1 MPHLNAKNDIYAS
14 NLASRSRFMRLMKRL
29 WMNPASA
36 AFAILCMSVTVILLV
51 FATWTQIIA
60 WRATNAHPPLGI
72 FVPVNGGK
80 LHLRDIGPRDA
91 PPERTLVLIHGASG
105 NHLALL
111 EPLQPLLEAH
121 YRIIAIDRPGHGH
134 SERVNGRD
142 DASPTRQ
149 ADLIAQAMLA
159 IGVPRAI
166 VLAHSFGGAV
176 GTSLAMDHPERVAGL
191 ILLGPATHPWPGGIA
206 WYYPIASHPIFGGL
220 FSHILAVPG
229 ASLFMEAGLNE
240 VFQPQIK
247 PKNYEETTGLKLLLR
262 PKNFMANAQDVAG
275 LLAHVET
282 RKGRYDRIKAPV
294 TIISGERDKTVSTTI
309 HSVPLANETGAKLIV
324 LPDVGHMPHHADA
337 GLVLREL
344 NGMSESVSR
353 LSKVD

>member
-1 MPHLNAKNDIYAS
+1 MPHLNSDHDICATNVARES
-14 NLASRSRFMRLMKRL
+14 PVARMMKRF
-29 WMNPASA
+29 WMNPLVT
-36 AFAILCMSVTVILLV
+36 AFAIFCMSLIAIIV
-51 FATWTQIIA
+51 FFAAWTQIIA
-60 WRATNAHPPLGI
+60 WRATNDHPPLGI

-91 PPERTLVLIHGASG
+91 PPERTVILIHGASG

-134 SERVNGRD
+134 SERLGGRD
-142 DASPTRQ
+142 DASPAKQ
-149 ADLIAQAMLA
+149 AALIAETMQA
-159 IGVPRAI
+159 IGVPRAML
-166 VLAHSFGGAV
+166 LAHSFGGAV

-191 ILLGPATHPWPGGIA
+191 LLLGPATHPWPGGIA
-206 WYYPIASHPIFGGL
+206 WYYPIASHPIFGGI

-229 ASLFMEAGLNE
+229 ASLFMEAGLRE
-240 VFQPQIK
+240 VFAPQIK
-247 PKNYEETTGLKLLLR
+247 PSNYEETTGLKLLLR

-282 RKGRYDRIKAPV
+282 RKGQYDRIKAPV

-309 HSVPLANETGAKLIV
+309 HSVPLARETGAKLII

-337 GLVLREL
+337 ALIMREL
-344 NGMSESVSR
+344 DEMSESVSR
-353 LSKVD
+353 LSKAN